1 MSKKAYIL
9 MPCMAKLIMKQKLF
23 TEFEEVSEKAW
34 KQKIQYDLKGADYND
49 TLVWES
55 PEGIKVK
62 PFYHQDSMSDIF
74 SKIPLPEHG
83 WSIGQEIYAGN
94 AAMANKKAIK
104 VLQNGAERVQF
115 NIPSE
120 TIDSS
125 VLLKNIDL
133 KLTSVYLEMQFLSEG
148 YIQSVLDVAK
158 GHEDA
163 IYFNLDIIGNLARTG
178 NWYTSLEKDHRF
190 LDAMLKTK
198 AQHILNVD
206 VSLYENA
213 GATMVQQLGYAMA
226 HANEYLNHIDQNGSG
241 NQIKSMVFKI
251 AVGGNYFFE
260 IAKLRA
266 LRVLW
271 ANLLSVYDMK
281 LDCHIVAYPSKRN
294 KTLYDYNVNMLRTTT
309 ECMSAV
315 LGGANTVI
323 NMSYDA
329 LYHKSNDFGE
339 RIALNQLLL
348 LKEESYFDKVN
359 NASDGSYYIAS
370 LTEQLAE
377 KSLELLKS
385 IEKGGGFL
393 KQLKNH
399 TIQGKIKESA
409 NKQQER
415 FNAQEEVLVGT
426 NKFHNETDT
435 IKENLELY
443 PFVKTNA
450 RKTLLVPIIEKR
462 LAETMEQNR
471 LKDE

>member
-1 MSKKAYIL
+1 MN
-9 MPCMAKLIMKQKLF
+9 QKLF
-23 TEFEEVSEKAW
+23 NEFEEVSEKAW

-62 PFYHQDSMSDIF
+62 PFYHKDSISDTVSEIT
-74 SKIPLPEHG
+74 LPEHG

-94 AAMANKKAIK
+94 AAMANKKALK
-104 VLQNGAERVQF
+104 VLQNGAERVRF
-115 NIPSE
+115 VIPSE
-120 TIDSS
+120 TVDSS

-133 KLTSVYLEMQFLSEG
+133 KRTSVYLEMRFLSEA
-148 YIQSVLDVAK
+148 YMLSVLEVAE

-163 IYFNLDIIGNLARTG
+163 IYFNIDIIGNLARTG
-178 NWYTSLEKDHRF
+178 NWYTSLEKDHRC
-190 LDAMLKTK
+190 LDLMLKTK
-198 AQHILNVD
+198 AQHILSVD

-213 GATMVQQLGYAMA
+213 GANMVQQLGYAMA
-226 HANEYLNHIDQNGSG
+226 HTNEYLNHVDQDGSG
-241 NQIKSMVFKI
+241 HQIKSMVFKV

-271 ANLLSVYDMK
+271 ENLISVYSMK
-281 LDCHIVAYPSKRN
+281 IACHILAYPSKRN

-315 LGGANTVI
+315 LGGANTII
-323 NMSYDA
+323 NMPYDA

-339 RIALNQLLL
+339 RIAINQLLV
-348 LKEESYFDKVN
+348 LKEESYFDKVG
-359 NASDGSYYIAS
+359 NAPDGSYYIES
-370 LTEQLAE
+370 LTDQLAE
-377 KSLELLKS
+377 KGLELLKS

-415 FNAQEEVLVGT
+415 FTAQEEVLVGT
-426 NKFHNETDT
+426 NKFQNEMDT
-435 IKENLELY
+435 MKENLELY
-443 PFVKTNA
+443 PFVKTKA
-450 RKTLLVPIIEKR
+450 RKTLIVPIIEKR
-462 LAETMEQNR
+462 LAESIEQNR